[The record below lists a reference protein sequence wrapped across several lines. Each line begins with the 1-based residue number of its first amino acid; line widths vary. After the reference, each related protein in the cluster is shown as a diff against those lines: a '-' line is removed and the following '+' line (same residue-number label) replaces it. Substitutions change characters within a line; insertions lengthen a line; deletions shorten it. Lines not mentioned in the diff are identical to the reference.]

1 MSRKHLKKYFQ
12 KYHIIFA
19 SATAI
24 LLLYA
29 CSTTKKVPD
38 GEYLLTKNKF
48 HYEDVKLFEDEVES
62 SVQQKP
68 NKKTLFLF
76 PVGLWVYNLS
86 NPKYDSL
93 FTEYMTY
100 PSEMRDQRLRDSLLI
115 KYGKNEDVGKSLW
128 GERVLHTLGKPPV
141 ILDQGKSETSA
152 NNIEKTLTYR
162 GYWEAEVD
170 FDHKLDSAAKKAEV
184 NYYIENND
192 PTMISEYYYDIPYPS
207 VKAIYEEDLS
217 KSLVRSKAILDQTV
231 LEDEVKRVTELMRS
245 RGYYRFNNAN
255 DEIYFTADTLTST
268 KQVPLT
274 MEIRKDTLNT
284 PYKVATVGN
293 IKMFIVDDLSDTLN
307 VKKDSLRG
315 ITFFK
320 QNDRFKT
327 RAMWRPVILQPGRVY
342 DQHNFDLTK
351 RNISAMNNFSL
362 ARYKEGLRKGSDSI
376 IDVTYYLSP
385 LNRYDLKLAFDANY
399 SQLLN
404 LSAAPSVD
412 LLSRNIFGGAEN
424 LSTSVSWIVGSIR
437 SSKDENKRVLAHEL
451 SAQASLMFPRLLLPF
466 SYYKVIP
473 KRYSPTSSII
483 LGASYQKNIGMDRLT
498 FNTGLNYFANVND
511 VVQHRL
517 TLFNTQLSL
526 TGNKD
531 RYYEFF
537 PRDQIYRDLI
547 FQDYSPALNQQFQ
560 NGQLDLDEYASMII
574 NDQNYVNSLSGSTL
588 DGFNSFRQSLLNRD
602 RQTQDVLVAS
612 MQYGFTYNEIGKK
625 EFENPFFFSGKFELA
640 GNIVSL
646 LGKTNE
652 NRTAMEGDR
661 KEIFNIPYSQ
671 FVKFDFDVRK
681 YFSFGRQNL
690 VLRQFIGLGIPY
702 GNSTTM
708 PYIKS
713 YFNGGSL
720 DIRAWNVFGGLGPAD
735 SQLDERIRAYAMDNV
750 KLTTNIEYRIPFT
763 DMYEG
768 AVFTDMG
775 NIWSLKDNGFGDQFK
790 FSEFYKQLGIGSGV
804 GLRIHVAYIT
814 ARIDLA
820 YKIYDPNRPVNERW
834 RLNKFQPLKPTLNFA
849 LGYPF

>member
-1 MSRKHLKKYFQ
+1 M
-12 KYHIIFA
+12 
-19 SATAI
+19 
-24 LLLYA
+24 LLYA
-29 CSTTKKVPD
+29 CSTTRKVPE
-38 GEYLLTKNKF
+38 GEYLLVKNKF
-48 HYEDVKLFEDEVES
+48 HYEDEKLFEDEVES

-68 NKKTLFLF
+68 NKKTLWLF

-86 NPKYDSL
+86 DPKYDSL

-100 PSEMRDQRLRDSLLI
+100 PNEMRNQNLRDSLFI
-115 KYGKNEDVGKSLW
+115 KYGKHEDVGKKLW
-128 GERVLHTLGKPPV
+128 GQRILHTLGKPPV
-141 ILDQGKSETSA
+141 ILDQGKTETSA

-162 GYWEAEVD
+162 GYWDSEVK
-170 FDHKLDSAAKKAEV
+170 FDHDLDSAAKKAEV
-184 NYYIENND
+184 NYYIKNND
-192 PTMISEYYYDIPYPS
+192 PTYISDYYYDIPYPNIKS
-207 VKAIYEEDLS
+207 IYEEDLS
-217 KSLVRSKAILDQTV
+217 KSLVRSKQILDQTV
-231 LEDEVKRVTELMRS
+231 LEDEVKRITELMRK

-255 DEIYFTADTLTST
+255 DEIYYVADTLTSR

-274 MEIRKDTLNT
+274 MEIRKDSLNT
-284 PYKVATVGN
+284 PYKISTFGD
-293 IKMFIVDDLSDTLN
+293 IKMFVVNSLSDTIS
-307 VKKDSLRG
+307 VEKDSLRG
-315 ITFFK
+315 INFYK
-320 QNDRFKT
+320 ENERYKT
-327 RAMWRPVILQPGRVY
+327 RALWRPIILQTGKIY
-342 DQHNFDLTK
+342 DQSDLDLTK
-351 RNISAMNNFSL
+351 RNIHALNNFSI
-362 ARYKEGLRKGSDSI
+362 ARYKEGLRKNSDSI
-376 IDVTYYLSP
+376 IDVTYYVTP
-385 LNRYDLKLAFDANY
+385 LDQFDLKLAFDANY
-399 SQLLN
+399 SQLLS

-424 LSTSVSWIVGSIR
+424 LSTSISWIVGSIR
-437 SSKDENKRVLAHEL
+437 SSKDVNKRVLAHEL

-466 SYYKVIP
+466 SYYKIIP
-473 KRYSPTSSII
+473 KRYSPSSSIN

-511 VVQHRL
+511 VVQHKL

-531 RYYEFF
+531 RYYDFF

-547 FQDYSPALNQQFQ
+547 FQDYSPTLNQQFQ
-560 NGQLDLDEYASMII
+560 NGQLDLDVYANQII
-574 NDQNYVNSLSGSTL
+574 NDENYVNSLSPSL
-588 DGFNSFRQSLLNRD
+588 LESYNSFRQSLLNRD
-602 RQTQDVLVAS
+602 RQTQDVLVSS

-625 EFENPFFFSGKFELA
+625 EFVNPFFFSGKFELA
-640 GNIVSL
+640 GNIISMF
-646 LGKTNE
+646 GKTNNDPNATDN
-652 NRTAMEGDR
+652 NRR
-661 KEIFNIPYSQ
+661 EIFNIPYSQ

-681 YFSFGRQNL
+681 YFEFGRQNL

-702 GNSTTM
+702 GNSSSM

-790 FSEFYKQLGIGSGV
+790 FNKFYKQLGIGSGV

-820 YKIYDPNRPVNERW
+820 YKIYDPNRPVAERW
-834 RLNKFQPLKPTLNFA
+834 RFNKFQPLKPTLNFA